1 MSAKALP
8 LSGPPLPYMSFCFAW
23 VPKSGVRVTA
33 APLQSE
39 QVQHCPRREVF
50 GSMDLRKYL
59 RKMRSVVL
67 VLISLAMACAQAF
80 GAHAALARTSTR
92 RNRHATRSRRVV
104 WNPVLRGSYE
114 SMLRQN
120 EEIDR
125 LELPRIADE
134 VELAE
139 LEARRDLV
147 PIEESD
153 GVHVAIRE
161 ASHRYCRPWTQ
172 TFLQD
177 LGEAYYK
184 EFGQPIQVNSAV
196 RTVEYQ
202 RKLRRHNG
210 NAAPETGETASSHLA
225 GLTVDINKR
234 GLSRKQHK
242 FIEDYLFSLRQEG
255 LIEGAEERRQPV
267 FHVMVSDRYTEWREA
282 NRLASAQSGSQ

>member
-1 MSAKALP
+1 M
-8 LSGPPLPYMSFCFAW
+8 
-23 VPKSGVRVTA
+23 
-33 APLQSE
+33 
-39 QVQHCPRREVF
+39 
-50 GSMDLRKYL
+50 YL
-59 RKMRSVVL
+59 RKLRTFVL
-67 VLISLAMACAQAF
+67 VLISLAVACVQAF
-80 GAHAALARTSTR
+80 GANAAVARITPRKGRHTTR
-92 RNRHATRSRRVV
+92 PRRVI

-147 PIEESD
+147 PIEETD

-161 ASHRYCRPWTQ
+161 ASHRYCRPWTH

-196 RTVEYQ
+196 RTMEYQ

-210 NAAPETGETASSHLA
+210 NAAPETGEIASSHLG
-225 GLTVDINKR
+225 GLTVDINRR

-242 FIEDYLFSLRQEG
+242 FIVDYLFNLREEG
-255 LIEGAEERRQPV
+255 IIEVAEERRQPV
-267 FHVMVSDRYTEWREA
+267 FHIMISDRYTEWRET
-282 NRLASAQSGSQ
+282 NRLASEQSGGQ

>member
-1 MSAKALP
+1 
-8 LSGPPLPYMSFCFAW
+8 
-23 VPKSGVRVTA
+23 
-33 APLQSE
+33 
-39 QVQHCPRREVF
+39 
-50 GSMDLRKYL
+50 
-59 RKMRSVVL
+59 MRSVVFIL
-67 VLISLAMACAQAF
+67 VSLTVACLQAF
-80 GAHAALARTSTR
+80 GANAAVARSGAR
-92 RNRHATRSRRVV
+92 KGRHNARPRRVV

-139 LEARRDLV
+139 LEARHELV
-147 PIEESD
+147 PIEETD
-153 GVHVAIRE
+153 GVHIAIRE
-161 ASHRYCRPWTQ
+161 ASHRYCRPWTH

-177 LGEAYYK
+177 LGEAFYN

-210 NAAPETGETASSHLA
+210 NAAPETGDTASSHLG

-234 GLSRKQHK
+234 GLSRKQHD
-242 FIEDYLFSLRQEG
+242 FIVDYLLNLREEG
-255 LIEGAEERRQPV
+255 IIEVAEERRQPV
-267 FHVMVSDRYTEWREA
+267 FHIMISDRYTEWRET
-282 NRLASAQSGSQ
+282 NRQSNIQSGGQ

>member
-1 MSAKALP
+1 MH
-8 LSGPPLPYMSFCFAW
+8 
-23 VPKSGVRVTA
+23 
-33 APLQSE
+33 LQ
-39 QVQHCPRREVF
+39 
-50 GSMDLRKYL
+50 KYL
-59 RKMRSVVL
+59 RKIRSVVFL
-67 VLISLAMACAQAF
+67 LISLAMACVQAF

-92 RNRHATRSRRVV
+92 KPRHTHRPRRVA

-139 LEARRDLV
+139 LEARHDLV
-147 PIEESD
+147 PIEETE
-153 GVHVAIRE
+153 GVHIAIRE

-196 RTVEYQ
+196 RTIEYQ
-202 RKLRRHNG
+202 HNLRHHNR
-210 NAAPETGETASSHLA
+210 NAAPETGETASSHLG

-234 GLSRKQHK
+234 GLTRKQHK
-242 FIEDYLFSLRQEG
+242 FIEDYLFNLREEG
-255 LIEGAEERRQPV
+255 IIEVAEERRQPV
-267 FHVMVSDRYTEWREA
+267 FHVMISDRYTEWREA
-282 NRLASAQSGSQ
+282 SRLASTQSGIQ

>member
-1 MSAKALP
+1 MNLRR
-8 LSGPPLPYMSFCFAW
+8 LHSF
-23 VPKSGVRVTA
+23 
-33 APLQSE
+33 
-39 QVQHCPRREVF
+39 VF
-50 GSMDLRKYL
+50 
-59 RKMRSVVL
+59 
-67 VLISLAMACAQAF
+67 VLISLTVACAHAF
-80 GAHAALARTSTR
+80 GAHAASARTTR
-92 RNRHATRSRRVV
+92 KPRHGHRPRHVV

-139 LEARRDLV
+139 LEARHDLV
-147 PIEESD
+147 PVEETE

-161 ASHRYCRPWTQ
+161 ASHRYCRPWTH

-177 LGEAYYK
+177 LGEAYYQ

-210 NAAPETGETASSHLA
+210 NAAPETGEIASSHLG
-225 GLTVDINKR
+225 GLTVDINRR
-234 GLSRKQHK
+234 GLTRQQHK
-242 FIEDYLFSLRQEG
+242 FIEDYLVHLREEG
-255 LIEGAEERRQPV
+255 IIEVAEERRQPV
-267 FHVMVSDRYTEWREA
+267 FHIMVSDRYTEWRESDK
-282 NRLASAQSGSQ
+282 LASTQSSGQ

>member
-1 MSAKALP
+1 MRA
-8 LSGPPLPYMSFCFAW
+8 
-23 VPKSGVRVTA
+23 V
-33 APLQSE
+33 
-39 QVQHCPRREVF
+39 VF
-50 GSMDLRKYL
+50 L
-59 RKMRSVVL
+59 
-67 VLISLAMACAQAF
+67 LISLAMACVQAF
-80 GAHAALARTSTR
+80 GAHASLARTSTR
-92 RNRHATRSRRVV
+92 KPRHTHRPRRVA

-139 LEARRDLV
+139 LEARHDLV
-147 PIEESD
+147 PIEETD
-153 GVHVAIRE
+153 GVHIAIRE

-177 LGEAYYK
+177 LGEAYYQ
-184 EFGQPIQVNSAV
+184 EFGQPVQVNSAV

-202 RKLRRHNG
+202 HKLRRRNH
-210 NAAPETGETASSHLA
+210 NAAPETGETASSHLG

-234 GLSRKQHK
+234 GLTRKQHK
-242 FIEDYLFSLRQEG
+242 FIEDYLLNLREEG
-255 LIEGAEERRQPV
+255 IIEVAEERRQPV

-282 NRLASAQSGSQ
+282 AKTAGEPSSGQ